1 VLNYGAMKLKRAGVL
16 KALKGVKPGR
26 IKRQGHMVLIGTTP
40 YPVKQ
45 VYAAATGKNSA
56 DFNTSKARKALKKA
70 RFSTWKQT

>member
-1 VLNYGAMKLKRAGVL
+1 MKLKKAAVL

-26 IKRQGHMVLIGTTP
+26 IKSQGHMVLIDNTP

-45 VYAAATGKNSA
+45 VYAKATGKDAA

>member
-1 VLNYGAMKLKRAGVL
+1 MKLKRAAVL

-26 IKRQGHMVLIGTTP
+26 IKRQGHMVLIENRP

-45 VYAAATGKNSA
+45 VYAIATGKKTA

>member
-1 VLNYGAMKLKRAGVL
+1 MKLKRAAVL
-16 KALKGVKPGR
+16 KAVKGVRPGR
-26 IKRQGHMVLIGTTP
+26 IKPQGHMVLIGNTP

-45 VYAAATGKNSA
+45 VYAKVTGKDTG